1 MTTLLDIKNLNKSF
15 NGQQV
20 LHNISL
26 QLEKGEI
33 LFLLGASGC
42 GKTTLLRSIAGFEQP
57 TSGEIWLKN
66 QPIFNENIN
75 VPTQQRK
82 LGYVVQEGVL
92 FPHLN
97 VYRNIAYG
105 LGDGKGKTEEEKQR
119 ILERERQLQEAKRA
133 EEQRKAEEARQAE
146 LRRQEEERRIEEQ
159 KRQEELKK
167 QEEQKRLAE
176 EKRKAEEKAEAER
189 KAKQEEL
196 KKQAQERERK
206 IAEEKAQREKALAEK
221 RKAQEELNRQRAQE
235 QANAARRKEMLSRL
249 TGQSG
254 SAMGSGSGA
263 MTSFQQAQYNNRIVA
278 CIRPH
283 ITFNTPAGAKR
294 GMYVA
299 KFYVRLLKNGQKAVP
314 PKMISSSGLKAF
326 DTAVEKAILMCNP
339 FPKPPVGDIPSSITL
354 TFDPVDDANGR

>member
-1 MTTLLDIKNLNKSF
+1 M
-15 NGQQV
+15 
-20 LHNISL
+20 
-26 QLEKGEI
+26 GE
-33 LFLLGASGC
+33 
-42 GKTTLLRSIAGFEQP
+42 
-57 TSGEIWLKN
+57 
-66 QPIFNENIN
+66 
-75 VPTQQRK
+75 
-82 LGYVVQEGVL
+82 
-92 FPHLN
+92 
-97 VYRNIAYG
+97 
-105 LGDGKGKTEEEKQR
+105 
-119 ILERERQLQEAKRA
+119 
-133 EEQRKAEEARQAE
+133 E

-263 MTSFQQAQYNNRIVA
+263 MTNFQQAQYNNRIVA

-299 KFYVRLLKNGQKAVP
+299 KFDVRLLKNGQKAVP

>member
-1 MTTLLDIKNLNKSF
+1 MQKPSAKPSRKNSRSK
-15 NGQQV
+15 
-20 LHNISL
+20 
-26 QLEKGEI
+26 
-33 LFLLGASGC
+33 
-42 GKTTLLRSIAGFEQP
+42 LRNA
-57 TSGEIWLKN
+57 N
-66 QPIFNENIN
+66 
-75 VPTQQRK
+75 
-82 LGYVVQEGVL
+82 
-92 FPHLN
+92 
-97 VYRNIAYG
+97 
-105 LGDGKGKTEEEKQR
+105 
-119 ILERERQLQEAKRA
+119 
-133 EEQRKAEEARQAE
+133 ARS
-146 LRRQEEERRIEEQ
+146 
-159 KRQEELKK
+159 LKK
-167 QEEQKRLAE
+167 RLS
-176 EKRKAEEKAEAER
+176 EKN
-189 KAKQEEL
+189 
-196 KKQAQERERK
+196 
-206 IAEEKAQREKALAEK
+206 ALAEK

-263 MTSFQQAQYNNRIVA
+263 MTNFQQAQYNNRIVA

-299 KFYVRLLKNGQKAVP
+299 KFDVRLLKNGQKAVP

>member
-1 MTTLLDIKNLNKSF
+1 MVKPRHRDQNAD
-15 NGQQV
+15 GDHRAGDCVAEAQQP
-20 LHNISL
+20 L
-26 QLEKGEI
+26 QGRREARRTAARGLCLAHGVGDEQRQGHGEQR
-33 LFLLGASGC
+33 G
-42 GKTTLLRSIAGFEQP
+42 E
-57 TSGEIWLKN
+57 SGEDDAVAGEAQEMRAELR
-66 QPIFNENIN
+66 
-75 VPTQQRK
+75 VP
-82 LGYVVQEGVL
+82 LG
-92 FPHLN
+92 
-97 VYRNIAYG
+97 
-105 LGDGKGKTEEEKQR
+105 
-119 ILERERQLQEAKRA
+119 EREAQEQTAR
-133 EEQRKAEEARQAE
+133 QRKAEEARQAE

-263 MTSFQQAQYNNRIVA
+263 MTNFQQAQYNNRIVA

-299 KFYVRLLKNGQKAVP
+299 KFDVRLLKNGQKAVP